1 METPSTSP
9 RWNRGI
15 LPLRGLSP
23 EPPSEHTGM
32 LPLNIINSYRLRAAW
47 FTLRMAVATP
57 KLMSQPPPNSNLRSL
72 AAKLIARESTSIA
85 DAGENRPLENSPPA
99 FRVTERL
106 RVPLS
111 RLAGIAGYRVLL
123 SRALSV
129 AKSQD
134 PSLAALRVD
143 QAGSLEGVNGF
154 ASPGNEAGVILI
166 SQLIGLLV
174 TFIGETLTLALIVE
188 AWPDFT
194 VTDSQTLEKR
204 EDEPR
209 R

>member
-1 METPSTSP
+1 MSP
-9 RWNRGI
+9 
-15 LPLRGLSP
+15 L
-23 EPPSEHTGM
+23 
-32 LPLNIINSYRLRAAW
+32 
-47 FTLRMAVATP
+47 
-57 KLMSQPPPNSNLRSL
+57 PPNSNLRSL

-85 DAGENRPLENSPPA
+85 DAHENPPPLENSPIT
-99 FRVTERL
+99 FRVTDRL

-123 SRALSV
+123 SRALNV

-143 QAGSLEGVNGF
+143 QVGSLEGVNGF
-154 ASPGNEAGVILI
+154 ASHSEEAGIILI
-166 SQLIGLLV
+166 SQLLGLLV
-174 TFIGETLTLALIVE
+174 TFIGETLTLTLIVE

-194 VTDSQTLEKR
+194 ITDSRTLEKC